1 MFCLPFSIIATRAAM
16 CLASGSQAHQPT
28 DETKHMSVTAHAY
41 CKCYLGLDHTSL
53 QSLCP
58 TPFVTLRQAMD
69 FRRVEPRF
77 KCLACLFQIALLAAL
92 VLYVVYQVVNI
103 VAFAENPPV
112 SINWEEWKRGA
123 GKWALCSESG
133 QDLVEVG
140 VGVLNETGG
149 MSGWERSMKSSEIAQ
164 LWTWHSGSWIKF
176 KKKTSGSLG
185 SHRQSGIYLIF
196 CCQASEGVCQMY
208 SRADKSWEYQWYIQR
223 HIWQWLK
230 MSMEAHRKAFGYDTE
245 SYDDKLTTSYLDNWH
260 SPSIATGPLPD
271 HCPVLTN
278 FTSAE
283 QSRGVAQVT
292 IYDSRMMVV
301 TELGIMPQLWDLFG
315 KVGGYLALLT
325 LIFHTCFVKKYPE
338 SGVAQV
344 YEARTFIESM
354 KGRAP

>member
-1 MFCLPFSIIATRAAM
+1 MLHS
-16 CLASGSQAHQPT
+16 T
-28 DETKHMSVTAHAY
+28 D
-41 CKCYLGLDHTSL
+41 DRFL

-58 TPFVTLRQAMD
+58 TPSAELRQAMD

-77 KCLACLFQIALLAAL
+77 KCLACLFQIALLTAL

-149 MSGWERSMKSSEIAQ
+149 MSGWELSKTKLEINEEQ
-164 LWTWHSGSWIKF
+164 RNCTEVDLTQWELDKVQ
-176 KKKTSGSLG
+176 KKTSGSLG
-185 SHRQSGIYLIF
+185 SHWQSGIYLFF
-196 CCQASEGVCQMY
+196 CCQASEGWCQMY
-208 SRADKSWEYQWYIQR
+208 SRADKSWEYQWYIQP

-230 MSMEAHRKAFGYDTE
+230 MPMEAHRKAFGYDTE

-283 QSRGVAQVT
+283 QSRGVTQVT
-292 IYDSRMMVV
+292 IYGSQMMVV

-325 LIFHTCFVKKYPE
+325 LIFHMCFVKKYPE

-344 YEARTFIESM
+344 YEARTFIGNRMPVIGSPSSRDGAEAQPEASHPLPQPPGM
-354 KGRAP
+354 YKDTE